1 MTYEQIKDLLADVA
15 RSNKELQASQD
26 RMDARLQA
34 SQERANAQRDEFKAE
49 LRASHQASQQRM
61 DAHEEKF
68 RAQLQEMNAMLQET
82 TATLQRITVAQEELK
97 AAQKKTEEAQQKTE
111 VALQELA
118 AAHEETKK
126 AQQKTDAALQ
136 ALAVAHKETEEEQK
150 KTAAT
155 VREVSKQYGAYINN
169 QGLQTEH
176 FFVRGLENMQ
186 RKVAGIQFDE
196 LYVRHTDQRK
206 RTGIE
211 LDAMLVNGQYVA
223 LLEVKTKVHVN
234 DVEAIFNKR
243 IATFR
248 KLFPS
253 HGDKHLLVLIGGNMF
268 NDDALDKARDYGF
281 ICLTPDNQKL
291 RTETADFR
299 KY

>member
-1 MTYEQIKDLLADVA
+1 
-15 RSNKELQASQD
+15 
-26 RMDARLQA
+26 
-34 SQERANAQRDEFKAE
+34 
-49 LRASHQASQQRM
+49 M
-61 DAHEEKF
+61 DAHKEEF
-68 RAQLQEMNAMLQET
+68 RAQMREMNAMQQET
-82 TATLQRITVAQEELK
+82 KATLQRITVAQEELK
-97 AAQKKTEEAQQKTE
+97 AAQKKTEEAQQKTDA
-111 VALQELA
+111 ALQSLAAAHEETKKAQQKTDAALQSLA

-136 ALAVAHKETEEEQK
+136 ALAVAHKETQEAQK

-169 QGLQTEH
+169 QGLLTEH

-196 LYVRHTDQRK
+196 LYVRHTDRRK
-206 RTGIE
+206 RPGIE
-211 LDAMLVNGQYVA
+211 LDALLINGKYVA
-223 LLEVKTKVHVN
+223 LLEVKTKVHVD
-234 DVEAIFNKR
+234 DVEAVFNKR

-291 RTETADFR
+291 RTETAGFR

>member
-1 MTYEQIKDLLADVA
+1 
-15 RSNKELQASQD
+15 
-26 RMDARLQA
+26 MDARLQA
-34 SQERANAQRDEFKAE
+34 SQERADVQRDEFQTQLQASQKRADAQRDEFQTQ
-49 LRASHQASQQRM
+49 LQASQKRADAQR
-61 DAHEEKF
+61 EEF
-68 RAQLQEMNAMLQET
+68 RAQLQEMNAMQQKT
-82 TATLQRITVAQEELK
+82 IATLQEITIAEKELKAAQKELK
-97 AAQKKTEEAQQKTE
+97 AAQKKTEEAQQKTDA
-111 VALQELA
+111 ALQSLA

-196 LYVRHTDQRK
+196 LYVRHSDQRK

-234 DVEAIFNKR
+234 DIEAVFNKR

-291 RTETADFR
+291 RTETAEFR

>member
-1 MTYEQIKDLLADVA
+1 M
-15 RSNKELQASQD
+15 
-26 RMDARLQA
+26 
-34 SQERANAQRDEFKAE
+34 
-49 LRASHQASQQRM
+49 
-61 DAHEEKF
+61 
-68 RAQLQEMNAMLQET
+68 
-82 TATLQRITVAQEELK
+82 
-97 AAQKKTEEAQQKTE
+97 
-111 VALQELA
+111 
-118 AAHEETKK
+118 
-126 AQQKTDAALQ
+126 
-136 ALAVAHKETEEEQK
+136 
-150 KTAAT
+150 
-155 VREVSKQYGAYINN
+155 REVSKQYGAYINN

-211 LDAMLVNGQYVA
+211 LDAMLVNGKYVA

-234 DVEAIFNKR
+234 DIEAVFNKR
-243 IATFR
+243 IANFR

-291 RTETADFR
+291 RTETAGFR

>member
-1 MTYEQIKDLLADVA
+1 
-15 RSNKELQASQD
+15 
-26 RMDARLQA
+26 
-34 SQERANAQRDEFKAE
+34 
-49 LRASHQASQQRM
+49 M
-61 DAHEEKF
+61 DAHKEEF
-68 RAQLQEMNAMLQET
+68 RAQMREMNAMQQET
-82 TATLQRITVAQEELK
+82 KATLQRITVAQEELK
-97 AAQKKTEEAQQKTE
+97 AAQKKTEAAQQKTDA
-111 VALQELA
+111 ALQSLAAAHEETKKAQQKTDAALQALAAAHEETKKAQQKTDAALQSLA

-136 ALAVAHKETEEEQK
+136 ALAVAHKETQEAWE

-169 QGLQTEH
+169 QGLLTEH

-186 RKVAGIQFDE
+186 LRVAGVQFDE

-211 LDAMLVNGQYVA
+211 LDAMLVNGKYVA

-234 DVEAIFNKR
+234 DVEAVFNER

-253 HGDKHLLVLIGGNMF
+253 HDDKHLLVLIGGNMF

-291 RTETADFR
+291 RTETINFH

>member
-1 MTYEQIKDLLADVA
+1 MTYEQIKDLLADIA
-15 RSNKELQASQD
+15 RGNKELQT
-26 RMDARLQA
+26 
-34 SQERANAQRDEFKAE
+34 
-49 LRASHQASQQRM
+49 SQQRM
-61 DAHEEKF
+61 DAHEEEF
-68 RAQLQEMNAMLQET
+68 RAQMREMNAMLQET
-82 TATLQRITVAQEELK
+82 TATLQEITVAEKELKVAQEELK
-97 AAQKKTEEAQQKTE
+97 AAQKKTEAAQQKTE

-118 AAHEETKK
+118 ATDKETKK

-136 ALAVAHKETEEEQK
+136 ALAVAHKETQEAQK

-234 DVEAIFNKR
+234 DIEAVFNKR
-243 IATFR
+243 IANFR

-281 ICLTPDNQKL
+281 ICLRNL
-291 RTETADFR
+291 
-299 KY
+299 